1 LLLPCL
7 NLVQF
12 PVDYLE
18 YWVSKSWW
26 ASWTPSLSSNHFGF
40 ATRDK
45 ASILFVVLASCQ
57 SLFYLLLAIFAQL
70 LATLLLYRK
79 FAASLLVT

>member
-1 LLLPCL
+1 
-7 NLVQF
+7 
-12 PVDYLE
+12 
-18 YWVSKSWW
+18 
-26 ASWTPSLSSNHFGF
+26 LSSNHFGF